1 MSWSNPL
8 SPTLIGSLFL
18 IVGFVMAVVASRR
31 NKDKLAPIL
40 ASISLGLLGVFFLLP
55 AFVPEPPEGV
65 RINFT
70 QRLVEIPVI
79 LFTVFIYWWIAGR
92 FRMSRHEAAPH
103 IIAAARPKMKKVL
116 LYSPVI
122 LFCAWFYSLVV
133 FWLWPQPEIGR
144 YQAADP
150 AYFVLALPAALPG
163 MAYAAIATWVF
174 LKSTQIRTNKP
185 VTIKNTAFGVA
196 FGVWL
201 TNNVG
206 SLGQAAAAS
215 YVENPARRQLVNV
228 LFTVQD
234 YLLPVFVLSLGTAL
248 VLTATTSGPI
258 TILRG
263 WITRG

>member
-8 SPTLIGSLFL
+8 SPTLIGSLLL

-31 NKDKLAPIL
+31 DKDKLAPAL

-55 AFVPEPPEGV
+55 AFVTEPPEGV
-65 RINFT
+65 RINFA

-92 FRMSRHEAAPH
+92 FRTSHREATAH
-103 IIAAARPKMKKVL
+103 IVVAERPQLKKVL
-116 LYSPVI
+116 FYSPVV
-122 LFCAWFYSLVV
+122 LFGAWFYSLIA
-133 FWLWPQPEIGR
+133 FWIWPQPEIGR

-150 AYFVLALPAALPG
+150 AFFALALPAALPG

-174 LKSTQIRTNKP
+174 LKSTQIRTNKA
-185 VTIKNTAFGVA
+185 VTIKNLAFGVA

-215 YVENPARRQLVNV
+215 YVENPARHQLVDI

-234 YLLPVFVLSLGTAL
+234 YLLPVFVVSLGTAL
-248 VLTATTSGPI
+248 LLTATTSGPI

-263 WITRG
+263 WIIRE